1 MMFTSRIEE
10 VRRARRNL
18 FSPAAVVV
26 TAALA
31 AGALALTAC
40 APRAP
45 ARPDCPEGEVCLLL
59 GNGSEAATLD
69 PHKATGT
76 WESRILSDA
85 FMGLTQDDPSG
96 KAIPG
101 MAESWEVSDDGLV
114 WTFHL
119 RDAVWSD
126 GAPVTADDFVFSL
139 RRILLPET
147 ASEYA
152 SLLYFIEGAQA
163 LNEGDAAPEALG
175 VRAVDDR
182 TLEIQLVHPAP
193 YLPEVAKHQTM
204 FPVPKHVVEKLGEAW
219 VRPEN
224 IVSNGPY
231 VITEW
236 RLGDYI
242 KLVKNPRFFEAETV
256 CVDQVYYYPTT
267 DAASAERR
275 IRRGELDINFDIQSN
290 RIGFLREE
298 IPEYVHTHTYLGVT
312 YLAFNSNVPALQD
325 ARVRQALTMTI
336 DRKFITEKLLRGGQQ
351 PAYTFVPPGVA
362 NYESPEPP
370 EWADWPLERRK
381 EEARRLLAQAGYGP
395 DNPLR
400 LEIKH
405 RNSPDPVLF
414 MPVVQADWKDI
425 GVDLALAQN
434 ETQIAYAAY
443 RARDFEVA
451 DAAWVADYND
461 AMSFLYLNQS
471 STGSQNY
478 GDYKNPAYDEL
489 LRKADNEPDPEIR
502 AGYLAQ
508 AERIVLHDAPIA
520 PVYFYVNKALVSP
533 KITGW
538 VDNIIDHHRT
548 RYLCVKGESGASEG
562 IN

>member
-10 VRRARRNL
+10 ARRVRRNL
-18 FSPAAVVV
+18 FSPAAVVLTV
-26 TAALA
+26 ALS
-31 AGALALTAC
+31 AGALSLSAC

-45 ARPDCPEGEVCLLL
+45 ARPDCPDGEVCLLM
-59 GNGSEAATLD
+59 GNGAEAATLD

-85 FMGLTQDDPSG
+85 FMGLTQDDPAG
-96 KAIPG
+96 KTIPG
-101 MAESWEVSDDGLV
+101 MATHWDVSEDGRT

-119 RDAVWSD
+119 REAVWSD

-163 LNEGDAAPEALG
+163 VNEGKAEPQTLG
-175 VRAVDDR
+175 VRAVDAR
-182 TLEIQLVHPAP
+182 TLEIRLVHPAA

-204 FPVPKHVVEKLGEAW
+204 FPVPKHLVEKLGEAW

-231 VITEW
+231 LIKEW

-242 KLVKNPRFFEAETV
+242 KLVKNPRFYDAESV
-256 CVDQVYYYPTT
+256 CVDQAYYYPTT

-275 IRRGELDINFDIQSN
+275 VRRGELDLNFDIQSN

-362 NYESPEPP
+362 NYTSPEPP
-370 EWADWPLERRK
+370 AWAAWTLERRK
-381 EEARRLLAQAGYGP
+381 EEARRLLADAGYGP
-395 DNPLR
+395 GNPLR

-443 RARDFEVA
+443 RSRDFQVA

-489 LRKADNEPDPEIR
+489 LRKADNEPDPEVR
-502 AGYLAQ
+502 AGYLAE

-533 KITGW
+533 KVTGW

-548 RYLCVKGESGASEG
+548 RYLCVKQESGAS
-562 IN
+562 

>member
-1 MMFTSRIEE
+1 M
-10 VRRARRNL
+10 
-18 FSPAAVVV
+18 
-26 TAALA
+26 
-31 AGALALTAC
+31 
-40 APRAP
+40 
-45 ARPDCPEGEVCLLL
+45 
-59 GNGSEAATLD
+59 
-69 PHKATGT
+69 
-76 WESRILSDA
+76 
-85 FMGLTQDDPSG
+85 
-96 KAIPG
+96 AI
-101 MAESWEVSDDGLV
+101 A
-114 WTFHL
+114 
-119 RDAVWSD
+119 
-126 GAPVTADDFVFSL
+126 
-139 RRILLPET
+139 
-147 ASEYA
+147 
-152 SLLYFIEGAQA
+152 
-163 LNEGDAAPEALG
+163 
-175 VRAVDDR
+175 
-182 TLEIQLVHPAP
+182 
-193 YLPEVAKHQTM
+193 
-204 FPVPKHVVEKLGEAW
+204 
-219 VRPEN
+219 
-224 IVSNGPY
+224 
-231 VITEW
+231 
-236 RLGDYI
+236 
-242 KLVKNPRFFEAETV
+242 
-256 CVDQVYYYPTT
+256 
-267 DAASAERR
+267 
-275 IRRGELDINFDIQSN
+275 
-290 RIGFLREE
+290 
-298 IPEYVHTHTYLGVT
+298 
-312 YLAFNSNVPALQD
+312 
-325 ARVRQALTMTI
+325 
-336 DRKFITEKLLRGGQQ
+336 RKFITAKLLRGGQQ